1 MKKLVVFTLSLMLII
16 QPVVLSEVVNTMV
29 WAELEMVEGG
39 F

>member
-1 MKKLVVFTLSLMLII
+1 MKKLVVVVLSVILIT

-29 WAELEMVEGG
+29 WNELEMVEGG

>member
-1 MKKLVVFTLSLMLII
+1 MKKLVVVVLSVILII

>member
-29 WAELEMVEGG
+29 WAELETVEGG

>member
-1 MKKLVVFTLSLMLII
+1 MKKLIVFVLSIILIA

-29 WAELEMVEGG
+29 WNELEMIELE

>member
-1 MKKLVVFTLSLMLII
+1 MKKVVIFMLSVILIT

>member
-1 MKKLVVFTLSLMLII
+1 MKKVVIFMLSVILITR
-16 QPVVLSEVVNTMV
+16 PVVLSEVVNTMV

>member
-1 MKKLVVFTLSLMLII
+1 MKKLVVVVLSVILIT